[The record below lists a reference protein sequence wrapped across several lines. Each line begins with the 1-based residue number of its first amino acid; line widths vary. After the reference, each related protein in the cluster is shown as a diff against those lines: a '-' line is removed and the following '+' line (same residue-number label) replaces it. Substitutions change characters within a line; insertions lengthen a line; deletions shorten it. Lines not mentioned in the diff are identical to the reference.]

1 MNTRAKLACA
11 LLGAALLFA
20 GAVGWFAGDR
30 GPSPAPEP
38 RPMTPEV
45 QGAEASGAEPMA
57 APPEVGEVGEEGG
70 RATLVPAEPV
80 QPGPDADEAFA
91 LALLPVVLMGSDD
104 QVEPDGV
111 IVVQRIDP
119 AGGLEEYP
127 RSPGNGPL
135 RLAPG
140 RVRVRAFAKLF
151 DDPERDTCFDAA
163 EASDDEVLELVAGVN
178 PELTLRLEVR
188 TGIHVT
194 PRIEGFRGAVVR
206 VVRVDP
212 GEPIDDS
219 MLLTG
224 DLGEDGFG
232 ISRNGTGDATR
243 TFMDLEPGLYAV
255 SASDWVGL
263 VYGYE
268 LVEVEVGVVELDLV
282 AGALEGRRLSVS
294 ISGPGGAPVQEPE
307 RLILSL
313 ERARGEDKDVC
324 RGVVTQGAEGP
335 CSAWFPAEEGRFFDP
350 EDATSSYAVVAFH
363 ERYGRAR
370 VPLQPGQVAATIALD
385 ASVSLS
391 VRLNDFEPSDQRPI
405 SVRAVGLEQIEGGVP
420 SLLTQFGQTLNLG
433 STSDGTGRL
442 EGLRPGR
449 HRVTVGY
456 IELENGQLQFAL
468 LGWQVADARADGT
481 LVEFDLPVV
490 HEVRV
495 SVPKGAE
502 GAQVRLVPADLDELL
517 RWDFEPLN
525 RSLDADGR
533 CDFKLVA
540 PGAYTLEIEGRSEP
554 VPVTVPCGEVV
565 VR

>member
-1 MNTRAKLACA
+1 
-11 LLGAALLFA
+11 
-20 GAVGWFAGDR
+20 
-30 GPSPAPEP
+30 
-38 RPMTPEV
+38 MTPEV
-45 QGAEASGAEPMA
+45 QGAETSGAELLA
-57 APPEVGEVGEEGG
+57 APPEVGEGGG

-80 QPGPDADEAFA
+80 QPGPDADESFA
-91 LALLPVVLMGSDD
+91 LALLPVVLKGSYD
-104 QVEPDGV
+104 EFWPDGV
-111 IVVQRIDP
+111 VVVQRIDP
-119 AGGLEEYP
+119 PGGLDEYP
-127 RSPGNGPL
+127 WFPGDGPL

-140 RVRVRAFAKLF
+140 RVRVRAFANLF

-163 EASDDEVLELVAGVN
+163 EASDDEVLELVAGLN
-178 PELTLRLEVR
+178 PELTLRLEER

-194 PRIEGFRGAVVR
+194 PRIEGVRGAVVR
-206 VVRVDP
+206 VVQVDP
-212 GEPIDDS
+212 GEPVDDG

-232 ISRNGTGDATR
+232 ISRNGTGDATQ

-255 SASDWVGL
+255 SASDWIGL

-268 LVEVEVGVVELDLV
+268 LVEVEVGVVELELV

-294 ISGPGGAPVQEPE
+294 ISGPDGAPIQDPE

-324 RGVVTQGAEGP
+324 RGVVTQTTEGP
-335 CSAWFPAEEGRFFDP
+335 CTAWFPAEEGRFFDP
-350 EDATSSYAVVAFH
+350 EDATASYAVVAFH

-385 ASVSLS
+385 AAVSLS

-449 HRVTVGY
+449 YRVTVGH

-468 LGWQVADARADGT
+468 LGWQVVDARADGA
-481 LVEFDLPVV
+481 LVEFDLPAV
-490 HEVRV
+490 HEVSV
-495 SVPKGAE
+495 SAPEGAE

-540 PGAYTLEIEGRSEP
+540 PGAYTLEIEGRSAP